1 MTLTWN
7 HDLLTFAWMT
17 QLTPDFGAPIA
28 DRGVVATAL
37 RLPMDALSAGLP
49 VQTVSCGVPYV
60 MVPLGTR
67 AAVDQAS
74 LDGEIYA
81 RFLADHGIEERV
93 AVFLFS
99 TEHGSDGATAYSR
112 MFAPGL
118 GIVEDP
124 ATGSAC
130 GPLGCYLV
138 RHGVVAAEQ
147 ARTMRNRQ
155 GVKMGR
161 PSDIHIA
168 IAAEGGDITGVR
180 VGGEAVLAGE
190 GTLYI

>member
-1 MTLTWN
+1 MESRSPT
-7 HDLLTFAWMT
+7 A
-17 QLTPDFGAPIA
+17 PPIA
-28 DRGVVATAL
+28 AAL
-37 RLPMDALSAGLP
+37 RLRVDALAGGLP
-49 VQTVSCGVPYV
+49 VQTISCGVPYV
-60 MVPLGTR
+60 MVPIATR

-74 LDGEIYA
+74 LDGERYG
-81 RFLADHGIEERV
+81 RFLSDHGIDERI
-93 AVFLFS
+93 AVYLFT
-99 TEHGSDGATAYSR
+99 TEHGADGATAYSR

-118 GIVEDP
+118 GIIEDP

-138 RHGVVAAEQ
+138 RHGIVAPAQ
-147 ARTMRNRQ
+147 AGAMLNRQ
-155 GVKMGR
+155 GVRMGR

-190 GTLYI
+190 GTLYV